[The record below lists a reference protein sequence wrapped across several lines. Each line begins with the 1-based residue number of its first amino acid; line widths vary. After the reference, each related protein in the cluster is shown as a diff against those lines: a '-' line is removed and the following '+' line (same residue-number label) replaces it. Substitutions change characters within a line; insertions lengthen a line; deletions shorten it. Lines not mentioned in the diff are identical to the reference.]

1 MVATKC
7 RNSIPLEE
15 ELAEVGDVPTK
26 PLRFRPKKAVV
37 SPYCG
42 QNRLLQSQYTHKE
55 RKIMSEFPTHGQ
67 ENDWAYLLLC
77 VAAYIGV
84 FIGLM
89 FIVPQLSEF
98 ALWAVGAIV

>member
-7 RNSIPLEE
+7 RNYILVEE
-15 ELAEVGDVPTK
+15 ELPEVGDILTK
-26 PLRFRPKKAVV
+26 SMCFCPKKAVV
-37 SPYCG
+37 SPYCR

-55 RKIMSEFPTHGQ
+55 RNIMSEFPTHGQ

>member
-1 MVATKC
+1 
-7 RNSIPLEE
+7 
-15 ELAEVGDVPTK
+15 
-26 PLRFRPKKAVV
+26 
-37 SPYCG
+37 
-42 QNRLLQSQYTHKE
+42 
-55 RKIMSEFPTHGQ
+55 MSEFRVHGQ

-89 FIVPQLSEF
+89 FIVPQLSAF